1 MFISW
6 RKELPTEKLITTKD
20 TNRRYRGKEGR
31 EEERKDDPFGEG
43 GREGGERSVERS
55 PTKQAREREAW
66 LVVAWFSREEEEK
79 KVEEEGEEEEKEVS
93 SPGHVRLSLVIV
105 ISRGDTVAGPQKA
118 ARPCWRQRRESTGR
132 GLLAH
137 GHT

>member
-6 RKELPTEKLITTKD
+6 RKELSTEKLITTKD

-66 LVVAWFSREEEEK
+66 LVVAWFSRRRK
-79 KVEEEGEEEEKEVS
+79 KN
-93 SPGHVRLSLVIV
+93 
-105 ISRGDTVAGPQKA
+105 
-118 ARPCWRQRRESTGR
+118 RRKRRRKR
-132 GLLAH
+132 GLFSRSRPTLSRYRYQPR
-137 GHT
+137 

>member
-6 RKELPTEKLITTKD
+6 RKELSTEKLITTKD

-43 GREGGERSVERS
+43 GRGESDPLNARQRSKPVKGRLGS
-55 PTKQAREREAW
+55 SSRGFRE
-66 LVVAWFSREEEEK
+66 EEEEK